1 MEEQIQG
8 NLSPYVTSTFSLL
21 PLTSTTSILS
31 SIIGGVIKLPTAK
44 FVDLIGRAEGFA
56 IMTGFATLGTDII
69 LLEILGPWLLII
81 LSIIGLVMMAATR
94 NVTTYAAAQVCTRFS
109 LKGVSDCH
117 IGLLLG
123 WIQRNGLCTRRFH
136 GRHLQLEE

>member
-44 FVDLIGRAEGFA
+44 FIDLIGRAEGFA
-56 IMTGFATLGTDII
+56 IMTGFATLGTGVRSIRSVTD
-69 LLEILGPWLLII
+69 LLI
-81 LSIIGLVMMAATR
+81 V
-94 NVTTYAAAQVCTRFS
+94 N
-109 LKGVSDCH
+109 
-117 IGLLLG
+117 
-123 WIQRNGLCTRRFH
+123 
-136 GRHLQLEE
+136 

>member
-8 NLSPYVTSTFSLL
+8 NLSPYVTSTFALL

-56 IMTGFATLGTDII
+56 IMTGFATLGMD
-69 LLEILGPWLLII
+69 LLARVQLG
-81 LSIIGLVMMAATR
+81 SI
-94 NVTTYAAAQVCTRFS
+94 
-109 LKGVSDCH
+109 GVFC
-117 IGLLLG
+117 
-123 WIQRNGLCTRRFH
+123 
-136 GRHLQLEE
+136 

>member
-56 IMTGFATLGTDII
+56 IMTGFATLGT
-69 LLEILGPWLLII
+69 EETPRGRTSNALLI
-81 LSIIGLVMMAATR
+81 SSQFTGLVMMAATR
-94 NVTTYAAAQVCTRFS
+94 NVTTYAAAQVSTPCVFDNTAD
-109 LKGVSDCH
+109 LYLG
-117 IGLLLG
+117 ILLG
-123 WIQRNGLCTRRFH
+123 WTQWHDVCSGCFH
-136 GRHLQLEE
+136 GRHL